1 MVEGEKD
8 QVYTDRL
15 DQVFEVKPIKGLNHA
30 VIWTQKS

>member
-15 DQVFEVKPIKGLNHA
+15 DRVFEVKPIKKLNHA
-30 VIWTQKS
+30 VIRTRKS